1 MPNDSRFAAPAT
13 PRVEAVPEAAVA
25 QIVAALGRI
34 RFGDIRLTVHEGRLV
49 QLDITE
55 RTRFSQT

>member
-1 MPNDSRFAAPAT
+1 
-13 PRVEAVPEAAVA
+13 VPEAAVA

-55 RTRFSQT
+55 RTRFAQT

>member
-1 MPNDSRFAAPAT
+1 MVTKPPPQPT
-13 PRVEAVPEAAVA
+13 PRAEAVPEAAVA

-55 RTRFSQT
+55 RTRFAQT